1 MLTKYN
7 NHRTWKTA
15 IKSLID
21 SGVIKFYSRF
31 GDDTKVL
38 QKSDETDSIDR
49 VHCALKYLNIKI
61 ISILF
66 IYIYIYIYTYI
77 YIYIFIW
84 HRIYKGKSNLRSTD
98 PFKTYVPETKQIK
111 N

>member
-61 ISILF
+61 ISIL
-66 IYIYIYIYTYI
+66 YIYIYVYI
-77 YIYIFIW
+77 YIYM
-84 HRIYKGKSNLRSTD
+84 T
-98 PFKTYVPETKQIK
+98 
-111 N
+111 

>member
-61 ISILF
+61 IS
-66 IYIYIYIYTYI
+66 
-77 YIYIFIW
+77 
-84 HRIYKGKSNLRSTD
+84 NLHSTD
-98 PFKTYVPETKQIK
+98 TFKTYVPETKQIK